1 MKDGG
6 PAVRPFPFKDV
17 AILVVDECSLVAV
30 SNLSFLLYILT
41 KHAKLKRIIFL
52 GDIQQLPSIEA
63 GTFVQV
69 FMFRPL
75 EHVLLAALII
85 HFVVCWPV
93 I

>member
-63 GTFVQV
+63 GMYVEV
-69 FMFRPL
+69 FC
-75 EHVLLAALII
+75 VLFWIIFISLILL
-85 HFVVCWPV
+85 CQDSML
-93 I
+93 